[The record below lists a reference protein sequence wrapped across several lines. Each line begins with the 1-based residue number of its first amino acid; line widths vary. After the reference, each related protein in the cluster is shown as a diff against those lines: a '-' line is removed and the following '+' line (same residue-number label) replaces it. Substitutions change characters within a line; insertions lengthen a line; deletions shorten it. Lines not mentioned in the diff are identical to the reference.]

1 VFVADGVTLTIQ
13 PGAVVYAEPV
23 SVNYVEPAVCDAAS
37 CTADNECI
45 FVDGTCQGFTS
56 TLVVLQGG
64 KLNAAG
70 TAENPITFTPNMPA
84 ARLVVEDLANPDP
97 DVDSSTGALVAS
109 VRGWWGGLIILG
121 RANIKGS
128 TRSIE
133 GLVTPTPYGGTDD
146 NDSSG
151 VLQYV
156 RVWYGGA
163 RIAADNEI
171 NGITFGGVG
180 AGTIVDHCEVAFN
193 VDDGFEFFGGNVNAK
208 YLSTLF
214 VGDDAFDTDKG
225 YTGKLQNIYAML
237 GSVGHHAAEMDAD
250 YGNAERSAPQ
260 VMGATFIGS
269 ASNAGSDG
277 GHDTMMRLRE
287 GTGGAFGNMAIA
299 KKSMVPAIKHDRCF
313 ATSARVEGTTSGEV
327 VTQSR
332 SAVAQCAA
340 AVTGPV
346 SSSAGTICG
355 LDTNMDNIVG
365 VDDLLA
371 LLASYGRST
380 EMCGFNTGR

>member
-1 VFVADGVTLTIQ
+1 VVTH
-13 PGAVVYAEPV
+13 G
-23 SVNYVEPAVCDAAS
+23 
-37 CTADNECI
+37 
-45 FVDGTCQGFTS
+45 
-56 TLVVLQGG
+56 
-64 KLNAAG
+64 
-70 TAENPITFTPNMPA
+70 M
-84 ARLVVEDLANPDP
+84 
-97 DVDSSTGALVAS
+97 
-109 VRGWWGGLIILG
+109 RGNWGGLIIAG

-133 GLVTPTPYGGTDD
+133 GLSTPLPYGGTDD

-163 RIAADNEI
+163 AIAADNEI

-180 AGTIVDHCEVAFN
+180 AGTVVDHCEVAFN

-208 YLSTLF
+208 YLSALF

-225 YTGKLQNIYAML
+225 YTGKLQYIYAML
-237 GSVGHHAAEMDAD
+237 GSSGHHAAEMDGD
-250 YGNAERSAPQ
+250 YGDVERSAPQ

-269 ASNAGSDG
+269 ASNAGSSG
-277 GHDTMMRLRE
+277 GHDAMMRLRE
-287 GTGGAFGNMAIA
+287 GTGGAFGNMVIA
-299 KKSMVPAIKHDRCF
+299 KRSMIPAIKHDRCF

-332 SAVAQCAA
+332 SAVAQCDASFA
-340 AVTGPV
+340 SVPA
-346 SSSAGTICG
+346 SSNPICG

-380 EMCGFNTGR
+380 EMCGFDTGR